1 MPWMTDAAHSLAT
14 MMLNVING
22 ARAFTFQNYTE
33 VNIKTGA
40 QRVAS
45 AILTVN
51 AGAQNYIGFRT
62 GALPV
67 IIKSRLIN
75 QAGSTRIDYSA
86 QANRGFTGGTVIPI
100 CNPNNITQQPIL
112 MQAWHTVT
120 PAAATGAT
128 VAYLQP
134 FPILSAG
141 VNAAS
146 RIGADTLGL
155 EYVLAPNT
163 DHVFTIDN
171 VGTGNATVHWWLTY
185 FEGEP
190 DLP

>member
-1 MPWMTDAAHSLAT
+1 MTDWRLKDSVDSILLRT
-14 MMLNVING
+14 ING
-22 ARAFTFQNYTE
+22 ERAITFQNYTE
-33 VNIKTGA
+33 VDIKTGA

-51 AGAQNYIGFRT
+51 AGTQNHIGFRT

-128 VAYLQP
+128 VTYLQP

-163 DHVFTIDN
+163 DHVFTIGN
-171 VGTGNATVHWWLTY
+171 VGTGNATVHWWLTF